1 MNTYFYAAAAS
12 VCSNV
17 CNFATCS
24 YRCLSLLDRLPALQG
39 LKILP
44 GGSMFRTPTS
54 MELRSG
60 DIIILFAKNILDIE
74 SLICLK
80 DFLERFRIIL
90 IVGEENIL
98 NYGKHHCLNPR
109 YTTCI
114 GKNMNELSIII
125 DRILAGPTHADDLHN
140 GFQEQTYA

>member
-1 MNTYFYAAAAS
+1 MNTYYYSAAAS
-12 VCSNV
+12 ECTSR
-17 CNFATCS
+17 CNFVTCS
-24 YRCLSLLDRLPALQG
+24 KRCLALLDRLPALQH

-60 DIIILFAKNILDIE
+60 DIIILFAKSTLEIE

-90 IVGEENIL
+90 IVGDENIL
-98 NYGKHHCLNPR
+98 QYGKHHCLNPR

-125 DRILAGPTHADDLHN
+125 DRILAGPSRADDLHN
-140 GFQEQTYA
+140 RFQEQTYA